1 MSVVFSCH
9 FVTSRSIVHCAYRI
23 SHSMRRLLRIMRRT
37 WDIVYHLRCSSLV
50 SRSHLPFLSL
60 FPFLFC
66 VGLNDSSH
74 LFRHEVA
81 FVLGQ
86 RQEPRGVA
94 TLSAVLS
101 DPLDHPMVRHE
112 AGEAL
117 GAIATPECLAPLEAH
132 VNDPVLEVAETC
144 RLALERL
151 RYYTDG
157 AKADAGAEKKELG
170 REDAV
175 ANGAASEP
183 ASSVAAASEP
193 ASSAASARLPTPPS
207 SPSASEASESGERRY
222 LSVDPAPAASR
233 SVPTSALRELL
244 LDESAPIFERYRAM
258 FGLRDRGGPEAVEA
272 LAAGFSC
279 RSALLKHELAYV
291 LGQMQ
296 DAVAIDALERV
307 LRDADEAAM
316 VRHEAAEALGAI
328 ADERCVGLLREH
340 AVDPEPIV
348 ADSCVVALDVLDSEQ
363 RGEFQYADMG
373 LPEEEEQG
381 EQGDD
386 GRKTCEAQD
395 ADDEGGALSPN
406 AVAGHGI
413 AV

>member
-1 MSVVFSCH
+1 M
-9 FVTSRSIVHCAYRI
+9 
-23 SHSMRRLLRIMRRT
+23 
-37 WDIVYHLRCSSLV
+37 
-50 SRSHLPFLSL
+50 
-60 FPFLFC
+60 
-66 VGLNDSSH
+66 
-74 LFRHEVA
+74 
-81 FVLGQ
+81 LGQ

-94 TLSAVLS
+94 TLSAVLDDAS
-101 DPLDHPMVRHE
+101 DHPMVRHE

-132 VNDPVLEVAETC
+132 VDDPVREVAETC

-151 RYYTDG
+151 RYYAQQEEQ
-157 AKADAGAEKKELG
+157 AKRKEAGEGEG
-170 REDAV
+170 PS
-175 ANGAASEP
+175 AASE
-183 ASSVAAASEP
+183 E
-193 ASSAASARLPTPPS
+193 
-207 SPSASEASESGERRY
+207 EARRY

-233 SVPTSALRELL
+233 STPTSALRALL

-272 LAAGFSC
+272 LAAGFGC

-296 DAVAIDALERV
+296 DPVAIDALERV

-328 ADERCVGLLREH
+328 ADDRCVGLLREH
-340 AVDPEPIV
+340 TADPEPIV

-373 LPEEEEQG
+373 LEDEAAEAARARDDAPE
-381 EQGDD
+381 
-386 GRKTCEAQD
+386 GR
-395 ADDEGGALSPN
+395 P
-406 AVAGHGI
+406 I
-413 AV
+413 AA